1 MVTSAAAVHTTHRLH
16 RGDAQSLD
24 WIPDSSVHLVV
35 TSPPYW
41 TLKQYN
47 EYPGQLGAIADYE
60 AFLDG
65 LDQVW
70 RHCYRVLVPGG
81 RIVCVVGD
89 VCIARRKN
97 KGRHMVMPLHADI
110 AVRTRIIGL
119 DYLTPLLWYKVAN
132 ANYEVENG
140 SSFLG
145 KPYEPNA
152 IIKNDVEYILM
163 LRKPGGYRQPT
174 EDQRQR
180 SRLTKEEHQQWF
192 RSFWTDIQGA
202 STRDHPAPFPVDLAY
217 RLIRMFSFVDD
228 TVLDPFAGTF
238 TTVLA
243 AMKAERN
250 SIGNELDPQYF
261 GAGVRRVEQAAA
273 TINTLFAA
281 PVHTE
286 IT

>member
-1 MVTSAAAVHTTHRLH
+1 M
-16 RGDAQSLD
+16 
-24 WIPDSSVHLVV
+24 
-35 TSPPYW
+35 
-41 TLKQYN
+41 KQYN
-47 EYPGQLGAIADYE
+47 EYTRQLGAISDYE

-152 IIKNDVEYILM
+152 II
-163 LRKPGGYRQPT
+163 
-174 EDQRQR
+174 
-180 SRLTKEEHQQWF
+180 
-192 RSFWTDIQGA
+192 
-202 STRDHPAPFPVDLAY
+202 
-217 RLIRMFSFVDD
+217 
-228 TVLDPFAGTF
+228 
-238 TTVLA
+238 
-243 AMKAERN
+243 
-250 SIGNELDPQYF
+250 
-261 GAGVRRVEQAAA
+261 
-273 TINTLFAA
+273 
-281 PVHTE
+281 
-286 IT
+286 